1 MVEKVVCKD
10 LPIRKSLMKTT
21 TEFLATKIKKKKRKI
36 KMDNITGVRAV
47 LVPIKEGTEFNYT
60 LQIKTEKMDWYE
72 IPRIFYNPD
81 TDNTFTNI
89 NDLRKDMQSGESKT
103 KPDGE

>member
-1 MVEKVVCKD
+1 MD
-10 LPIRKSLMKTT
+10 
-21 TEFLATKIKKKKRKI
+21 KIV
-36 KMDNITGVRAV
+36 GVRAV
-47 LVPIKEGTEFNYT
+47 LVPIKDGTEFNYT

-89 NDLRKDMQSGESKT
+89 NDLRKDMQSGKDSQE
-103 KPDGE
+103 